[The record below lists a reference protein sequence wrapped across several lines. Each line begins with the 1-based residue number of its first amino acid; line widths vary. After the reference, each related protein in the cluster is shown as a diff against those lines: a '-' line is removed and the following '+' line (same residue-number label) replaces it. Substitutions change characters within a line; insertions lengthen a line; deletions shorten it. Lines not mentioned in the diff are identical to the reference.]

1 MTEKNKGKKLLT
13 WTLALSMTL
22 ALPPVGVFAE
32 EGAGG
37 EGSQQTN
44 IVPATEQPDGSS
56 NESGTANN
64 KGTEPVSTP
73 ENGGQKTETA
83 PPSGTTG
90 TPAPSGEEQKGENE
104 TLTPLPTPVS
114 GGEAKEGEGSTT
126 PTEGEGG
133 SGSESESVVEVPE
146 DKLVFNNG
154 EISSIDSD
162 WLTKNEGN
170 SLKVVIPAEINGT
183 TVTSIGEHAFQGKN
197 VFTRPQIILAEID
210 FSNAEN
216 LTEIGNQAF
225 GYCEKLKTVD
235 LSKTKVTAIGKF
247 AFSECTALQ
256 DVVLPDTLESLGSSV
271 FTGCISIKTLRTA
284 TAPEGVV
291 FFLPNTLNSIGY
303 QTFKNCFASDVD
315 ARVVIPASVETIG
328 SEAFKDKQIT
338 QIIVE
343 RKADPWSLRD
353 DYASYESSA
362 FIPPNGCNR
371 LIILNDDKCFNAFSL
386 HATYGSSL
394 QKICTYPIKVKF
406 SPIGRTE
413 KHLNHALLGWALNAE
428 THLWDYNKD
437 YKLPDISG
445 NSSTEARPGY
455 EYIGGWKLKSS
466 DQILDETK
474 KLEAMDNPSDTAQI
488 AGNYELCKP
497 EISYIVDGKKCSGD
511 TLTVAIGDGNNH
523 TVGVKVDHA
532 LLQSEQGTDDEHVYF
547 EYCWWDEVA
556 DENGSNFTV
565 NGPRSDIETD
575 LFSTASSNV
584 DPNRKYVTQ
593 NAIPITDIKHERI
606 NHSYYLVEIFG
617 YHVNENGKP
626 TLFYQSGHNFIG
638 SSPGTA
644 TTNQRYAFQ
653 VKVDEVRVIEASCGE
668 NGSINPAGKV
678 SVPKGGN
685 QTFAI
690 TPDNGYHIADVLVDG
705 KSVGAVKEY
714 TFKDVTEGHTIA
726 VTFAKDSSGGGG
738 GGGHRPKPKPTVE
751 IPDDDALGL
760 NNTDHFA
767 YVVGYENGEV
777 QPQNSITRAEVA
789 AIFFRL
795 LEDGIRSENFTH
807 QNDFSDVAADA
818 WYCSSVSTLSRMGI
832 IAGYPDGTFRPNAP
846 ITRAEFA
853 AIATRFDNNGDKT
866 PVSFTDIIG
875 HWAEGEITVAANHGW
890 VSGYGD
896 DTFRPQN
903 QITRAETMSLV
914 NRVLKRLPETPAD
927 LLPDMI
933 TWTDNADTSSWYY
946 LPVQEATNSHY
957 YEFKENSKHEKWT
970 ELRETRDWS
979 KLG

>member
-44 IVPATEQPDGSS
+44 IASATEQPDGSS
-56 NESGTANN
+56 NGSGTANN
-64 KGTEPVSTP
+64 EGNKLASTS

-83 PPSGTTG
+83 PPSGTTS

-104 TLTPLPTPVS
+104 TLTPLLAPVS
-114 GGEAKEGEGSTT
+114 GEETTNSEGITPPSEGKDEGESETPSEVKYAATIDGKEGTT
-126 PTEGEGG
+126 YETLQAAIDAAQ
-133 SGSESESVVEVPE
+133 E
-146 DKLVFNNG
+146 D
-154 EISSIDSD
+154 D
-162 WLTKNEGN
+162 T
-170 SLKVVIPAEINGT
+170 
-183 TVTSIGEHAFQGKN
+183 
-197 VFTRPQIILAEID
+197 
-210 FSNAEN
+210 
-216 LTEIGNQAF
+216 
-225 GYCEKLKTVD
+225 
-235 LSKTKVTAIGKF
+235 
-247 AFSECTALQ
+247 
-256 DVVLPDTLESLGSSV
+256 VVL
-271 FTGCISIKTLRTA
+271 A
-284 TAPEGVV
+284 
-291 FFLPNTLNSIGY
+291 
-303 QTFKNCFASDVD
+303 
-315 ARVVIPASVETIG
+315 
-328 SEAFKDKQIT
+328 
-338 QIIVE
+338 
-343 RKADPWSLRD
+343 
-353 DYASYESSA
+353 
-362 FIPPNGCNR
+362 
-371 LIILNDDKCFNAFSL
+371 
-386 HATYGSSL
+386 
-394 QKICTYPIKVKF
+394 
-406 SPIGRTE
+406 
-413 KHLNHALLGWALNAE
+413 
-428 THLWDYNKD
+428 
-437 YKLPDISG
+437 
-445 NSSTEARPGY
+445 
-455 EYIGGWKLKSS
+455 
-466 DQILDETK
+466 
-474 KLEAMDNPSDTAQI
+474 
-488 AGNYELCKP
+488 
-497 EISYIVDGKKCSGD
+497 
-511 TLTVAIGDGNNH
+511 
-523 TVGVKVDHA
+523 
-532 LLQSEQGTDDEHVYF
+532 
-547 EYCWWDEVA
+547 
-556 DENGSNFTV
+556 
-565 NGPRSDIETD
+565 
-575 LFSTASSNV
+575 
-584 DPNRKYVTQ
+584 
-593 NAIPITDIKHERI
+593 
-606 NHSYYLVEIFG
+606 
-617 YHVNENGKP
+617 
-626 TLFYQSGHNFIG
+626 
-638 SSPGTA
+638 
-644 TTNQRYAFQ
+644 
-653 VKVDEVRVIEASCGE
+653 
-668 NGSINPAGKV
+668 
-678 SVPKGGN
+678 
-685 QTFAI
+685 
-690 TPDNGYHIADVLVDG
+690 
-705 KSVGAVKEY
+705 
-714 TFKDVTEGHTIA
+714 KDVTENININKSITLNLNGNTLTAGEGERAIEITPTVDFSEDFKKDLRQHSITDPYFPNIDFKSTTMFSKYEEKYDETFSNIPVINVKIKNGTITGGDLSTKQDNENSQAFIRCGGGIRISSCKVELENCNIEGNTARYGGGIFCSNSTVTIKGGTISGNTAVDGHGNLYAAGGGISSFRSDLIINDVRITDNTANKGNTSYGGGLGVRGGSLIMTDTTISKNKA
-726 VTFAKDSSGGGG
+726 IQSGGGICIGPVNSSSKSIFPVEFTITGGSISENECTYNGGGIYYDSVQTAEQSLPCSISGTEITKNKSTHSGGGIYLGNNTMLTVGDSTRICGNSATNEGGGISALNVTSLNLGKVDIKNNQASVRGGGIYAQTVGAFQPIITCSEGACIEENNAATGGGIATYAYPNTEAPMTINIEAGASVKNNTATAGGGVCTYDHTNLTVEEGVALYNNTATDMADDLFLYNSTSTLPKATDMSGDKILADGKEITGWFYDGWYKWNTEKNDWDAISRWGKEVDGSKYYDEYTPIAGETTSMALKAAYKPALPSGGGGG

-767 YVVGYENGEV
+767 YIVGYGNGEV

>member
-32 EGAGG
+32 EGAAG

-44 IVPATEQPDGSS
+44 SAPAAEQSGGSS
-56 NESGTANN
+56 KGSETINNET
-64 KGTEPVSTP
+64 KEPTSTP
-73 ENGGQKTETA
+73 AEGGQKTETA

-90 TPAPSGEEQKGENE
+90 APAPSDEGQKGENE
-104 TLTPLPTPVS
+104 TLKPLLAPVS
-114 GGEAKEGEGSTT
+114 GEETKEGEGNTT
-126 PTEGEGG
+126 TEGKDENKD
-133 SGSESESVVEVPE
+133 ESVVEVPKGE
-146 DKLVFNNG
+146 LDFNNG
-154 EISSIDSD
+154 VIKGIKTD
-162 WLTKNEGN
+162 WLNANTGK
-170 SLKVVIPAEINGT
+170 SLKVVIPAEIDGT
-183 TVTSIGEHAFQGKN
+183 PVKSIGLNAFKGKN
-197 VFTRPQIILAEID
+197 VYTRPQIILAEID
-210 FSNAEN
+210 FSNATN
-216 LTEIGNQAF
+216 LEKIENQAF
-225 GYCEKLKTVD
+225 QYCDKLTSVN
-235 LSKTKVTAIGKF
+235 LSNTKVTAIGKF
-247 AFSECTALQ
+247 AFSDCKALQ
-256 DVVLPDTLESLGSSV
+256 DIVLPDTLKTLGDGNKNDPAGSV
-271 FTGCISIKTLRTA
+271 FTDCKSIRTLKTKD
-284 TAPEGVV
+284 APEGVI
-291 FFLPNTLNSIGY
+291 FSLPDGLEFIGR
-303 QTFKNCFASDVD
+303 QTFKNCFAPDVD
-315 ARVVIPASVETIG
+315 AKVVIPASVETIG
-328 SEAFKDKQIT
+328 SEAFYDPRIT
-338 QIIVE
+338 QIVV
-343 RKADPWSLRD
+343 KAENYSNYHSEALEPRSGCDRMIIFNDNECFKSFSQK
-353 DYASYESSA
+353 AS
-362 FIPPNGCNR
+362 R
-371 LIILNDDKCFNAFSL
+371 RTK
-386 HATYGSSL
+386 
-394 QKICTYPIKVKF
+394 KCTYPVTVNF
-406 SPIGRTE
+406 GSPDSQE
-413 KHLNHALLGWALNAE
+413 AHLYDALLGWRLNK
-428 THLWDYNKD
+428 TTGLWDYDKN
-437 YKLPDISG
+437 YKLPPAEGSSG
-445 NSSTEARPGY
+445 EERPGY
-455 EYIGGWKLKSS
+455 EYICGWTMNGTVLKENDNLKLNFPDASVTVSLGGFYKLC
-466 DQILDETK
+466 E
-474 KLEAMDNPSDTAQI
+474 
-488 AGNYELCKP
+488 P
-497 EISYIVDGKKCSGD
+497 EISYIVDGKECSGD
-511 TLTVAIGDGNNH
+511 TLTVAIGDEKDH

-532 LLQSEQGTDDEHVYF
+532 LLQSEQGTEDEHVYF
-547 EYCWWDEVA
+547 EYCWWDE
-556 DENGSNFTV
+556 DPNEDGRPIV
-565 NGPRSDIETD
+565 NGPRSEIETN
-575 LFSTASSNV
+575 LFSTASTNA
-584 DPNRKYVTQ
+584 DLNRKYVAQ

-617 YHVNENGKP
+617 YHVNGNGDP

-644 TTNQRYAFQ
+644 TTNQWYAFH
-653 VKVDEVRVIEASCGE
+653 VKVDEVRVIDASCGE
-668 NGSINPAGKV
+668 NGSITPAGKV
-678 SVPKGGN
+678 SVPMGGN
-685 QTFAI
+685 QTFTI
-690 TPDNGYHIADVLVDG
+690 TPDDGYHIADVLVDDA
-705 KSVGAVKEY
+705 SVGAVKEY
-714 TFKDVTEGHTIA
+714 TFENVTKGHTIA
-726 VTFAKDSSGGGG
+726 VTFAKDSSGGG

-896 DTFRPQN
+896 NTFRPQN

-914 NRVLKRLPETPAD
+914 NRVLKRLPETSAD

-957 YEFKENSKHEKWT
+957 YEFKENSKYEKWT

-979 KLG
+979 KLN

>member
-44 IVPATEQPDGSS
+44 SAPATEQLGGSS
-56 NESGTANN
+56 KGSETINNETKEPTSTSG
-64 KGTEPVSTP
+64 E
-73 ENGGQKTETA
+73 GGQKTETA

-90 TPAPSGEEQKGENE
+90 APASSDEGQKGENE
-104 TLTPLPTPVS
+104 ALTPLLTSVN
-114 GGEAKEGEGSTT
+114 GGETTNSEGST
-126 PTEGEGG
+126 PPSEGKDETTG
-133 SGSESESVVEVPE
+133 ESVVLVPE
-146 DKLVFNNG
+146 GELDFNNG
-154 EISSIDSD
+154 VIKGIKTA
-162 WLTKNEGN
+162 WLNANTGK
-170 SLKVVIPAEINGT
+170 SLKVVIPAEINGV

-197 VFTRPQIILAEID
+197 VYTRPQIILGEID
-210 FSNAEN
+210 FSKATN
-216 LTEIGNQAF
+216 LEKIENQAF
-225 GYCEKLKTVD
+225 QYCEKLTSVD

-247 AFSECTALQ
+247 AFSDCTALQ
-256 DVVLPDTLESLGSSV
+256 DVILPDTLKTLGSSV
-271 FTGCISIKTLRTA
+271 FTGCSSIKTLRTA
-284 TAPEGVV
+284 KAPTGVV
-291 FFLPNTLNSIGY
+291 FFLPDTLNSIGY
-303 QTFKNCFASDVD
+303 QTFKNCFAPDVD
-315 ARVVIPASVETIG
+315 ARVVIPASVETIADG
-328 SEAFKDKQIT
+328 AFNDPQIT
-338 QIIVE
+338 QIIVK
-343 RKADPWSLRD
+343 RTVDPWKD
-353 DYASYESSA
+353 QDYSSYAVSA
-362 FIPPNGCNR
+362 FRPPNGCNR
-371 LIILNDDKCFNAFSL
+371 LIIFPDNKCLVSFSENA
-386 HATYGSSL
+386 HNL
-394 QKICTYPIKVKF
+394 QCTYPIKINF
-406 SPIGRTE
+406 SPIGYAET
-413 KHLNHALLGWALNAE
+413 HLNHALLGWEFNAK
-428 THLWDYNKD
+428 TKLWDYNEN

-445 NSSTEARPGY
+445 NSSTVAKPGY
-455 EYIGGWKLKSS
+455 EYIGGWKLRSS
-466 DQILDETK
+466 NQILDETK
-474 KLEAMDNPSDTAQI
+474 KLEAMNNPSDTAQI
-488 AGNYELCKP
+488 AGTYKLCEP
-497 EISYIVDGKKCSGD
+497 EISYIVDGKECSDD
-511 TLTVAIGDGNNH
+511 TLTVAIGDGKEH

-532 LLQSEQGTDDEHVYF
+532 LLKSEQGTDANEYVYF
-547 EYCWWDEVA
+547 KYCWWDE
-556 DENGSNFTV
+556 DPNEDGRPIV
-565 NGPRSDIETD
+565 NGPRSQAEPD

-584 DPNRKYVTQ
+584 VLNRNPVDK

-617 YHVNENGKP
+617 YHVNENGDP
-626 TLFYQSGHNFIG
+626 TLFYQSGQNFIG
-638 SSPGTA
+638 SDSGTA
-644 TTNQRYAFQ
+644 TTNQWYAFH

-668 NGSINPAGKV
+668 NGSISPAGKV
-678 SVPKGGN
+678 SVPKGGD
-685 QTFAI
+685 QTFTI
-690 TPDNGYHIADVLVDG
+690 KPNDGYHIADVLVDG
-705 KSVGAVKEY
+705 TSVGAVKEY

-738 GGGHRPKPKPTVE
+738 GGHRPKPKPTVE

-767 YVVGYENGEV
+767 YIVGYGNGEV

-866 PVSFTDIIG
+866 PVNFTDIIG

-979 KLG
+979 KLN